1 MEKKK
6 LPEIVYK
13 YRQWSNDYHKRL
25 LTQQE
30 AYLSSPKDLN
40 DPFDCRVT
48 ANFGLLDTD
57 DKIMDYVK
65 VIGERSR
72 LRLARIGQRPEDFEL
87 DLFDRLKNNSK
98 EEQESWDKQTFLA
111 QDDRYGVFSLSARW
125 DSILMWGH
133 YSASHTGF
141 CVGFDEKMLQDSGLF
156 GRGGL
161 VNYVIDFPSIHPS
174 EDYTPER
181 AFLET
186 FTKAEDWQYEC
197 EYRLFKFFKSRSEN
211 RLVKMEMDFY
221 KEIVL
226 GLNFLDGNLPEVFN
240 IADDLKIPVY
250 RTFKV
255 RNKFLLDRVKIKS

>member
-1 MEKKK
+1 MADTK

-13 YRQWSNDYHKRL
+13 YRQWSNDYHKML
-25 LTQQE
+25 LTHQE

-48 ANFGLLDTD
+48 VNFELLDTD
-57 DKIMDYVK
+57 EKIMDYVK
-65 VIGERSR
+65 VVGERSR
-72 LRLARIGQRPEDFEL
+72 QKLAKFGQRPEDFEL
-87 DLFDRLKNNSK
+87 DLFDRLKNNST
-98 EEQESWDKQTFLA
+98 EEQENWNKQTFLA

-141 CVGFDEKMLQDSGLF
+141 CVGLDEKKLQDSGLF

-161 VNYVIDFPSIHPS
+161 VKYANDFPSIHPS

-186 FTKAEDWQYEC
+186 FTKAEDWKYEC
-197 EYRLFKFFKSRSEN
+197 EYRLFKFFKSRSES
-211 RLVKMEMDFY
+211 RLVNLKKDFY
-221 KEIVL
+221 KEIIL
-226 GLNFLDGNLPEVFN
+226 GINFSDGDLPEIFD

-250 RTFKV
+250 RTLKA
-255 RNKFLLDRVKIKS
+255 RNKFLVERVMIKS